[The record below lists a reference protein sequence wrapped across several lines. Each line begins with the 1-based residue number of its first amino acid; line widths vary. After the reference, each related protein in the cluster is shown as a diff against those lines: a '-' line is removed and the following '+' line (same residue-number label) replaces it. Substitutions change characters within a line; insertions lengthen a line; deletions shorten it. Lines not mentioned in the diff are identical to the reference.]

1 MDIILSGNKK
11 NSEAQEKAQQLI
23 VHAAVS
29 LELIYP
35 TNTHIVIQTIHISS
49 FKRIEDFFWL
59 LQVPGMHIIS
69 LKSCYLGIAF
79 TISLY
84 FIH

>member
-49 FKRIEDFFWL
+49 FKRIEDFF
-59 LQVPGMHIIS
+59 
-69 LKSCYLGIAF
+69 
-79 TISLY
+79 
-84 FIH
+84 